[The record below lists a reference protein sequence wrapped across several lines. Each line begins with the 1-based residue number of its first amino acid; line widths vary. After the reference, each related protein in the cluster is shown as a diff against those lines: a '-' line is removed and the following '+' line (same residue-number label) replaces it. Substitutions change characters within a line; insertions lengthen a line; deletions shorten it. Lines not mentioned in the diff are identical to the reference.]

1 MTLRTI
7 IIDDE
12 PIALAKL
19 HAYVEKTPCLELAG
33 ECASAAEAKRIM
45 DTEPID
51 LIVTDINMPDMSG
64 FDFIKSLTNPPMVI
78 FTTAHAQFAVD
89 SYKVSA
95 VDYLLKPFDLEEFQR
110 AAGKAVQT
118 QKVKQASMDDFLFIK
133 VDYRFVRV
141 NPANIRYIKGYG
153 EYLQIFTTETE
164 QPLVTLSSFAAIR
177 SKLGSDFLQ
186 VHRSYIVNM
195 RHVDS
200 IERSRLVFA
209 PDTFIPVSDS
219 YKSAFQTYLASHA
232 LGRLS
237 KS

>member
-1 MTLRTI
+1 MTLRTLL
-7 IIDDE
+7 IDDE

-19 HAYVEKTPCLELAG
+19 HAYVEKTPSLELAG
-33 ECASAAEAKRIM
+33 EFSSTAEAKTLL
-45 DTEPID
+45 DAEPID
-51 LIVTDINMPDMSG
+51 LIVTDISMPDMNG
-64 FDFIKSLTNPPMVI
+64 LDFIRSLSNPPMVI
-78 FTTAHAQFAVD
+78 FTTAHAQFAAD

-110 AAGKAVQT
+110 AAAKAVEI
-118 QKVKQASMDDFLFIK
+118 QKVRQAAADDFLFIK
-133 VDYRFVRV
+133 VDYRFVRI

-153 EYLQIFTTETE
+153 EYLQIFTTEQE

-219 YKSAFQTYLASHA
+219 YKSAFAGYLARHA
-232 LGRLS
+232 LGS
-237 KS
+237 KK